1 MLLDILVSKHSFRYE
16 ILQLLLSCILFCSI
30 SMRVGSGASI
40 SGNTPT
46 SEQVQK
52 LESEDV
58 KDAPADGIYVHGLY
72 LEGASW
78 SKKESH
84 LIEAARGELV
94 QHIQGARTHARASLA
109 QAQSSLAGFP
119 ATT

>member
-1 MLLDILVSKHSFRYE
+1 M
-16 ILQLLLSCILFCSI
+16 
-30 SMRVGSGASI
+30 
-40 SGNTPT
+40 
-46 SEQVQK
+46 QK

-84 LIEAARGELV
+84 LTEAARGELV
-94 QHIQGARTHARASLA
+94 STL
-109 QAQSSLAGFP
+109 
-119 ATT
+119 

>member
-1 MLLDILVSKHSFRYE
+1 MPGFR
-16 ILQLLLSCILFCSI
+16 CGI
-30 SMRVGSGASI
+30 S
-40 SGNTPT
+40 NTPT

-84 LIEAARGELV
+84 LVEAARGELV
-94 QHIQGARTHARASLA
+94 RCRHARTRTRARQPLSV
-109 QAQSSLAGFP
+109 S
-119 ATT
+119 